1 MPTVRLRLAHGQQSR
16 PDKANLILLPANF
29 QWRGIPVHVAVAVG
43 PRPKDKAINW
53 LRDFCLKSHR
63 PLIFQ
68 MDGEWIAYGP
78 PQFQTEMPKRL
89 SNGEHPWSG
98 EHR

>member
-1 MPTVRLRLAHGQQSR
+1 MHGLLRRLAQDQCPRSR
-16 PDKANLILLPANF
+16 CF
-29 QWRGIPVHVAVAVG
+29 SGYAVG

-78 PQFQTEMPKRL
+78 PQFQTEMAKRL